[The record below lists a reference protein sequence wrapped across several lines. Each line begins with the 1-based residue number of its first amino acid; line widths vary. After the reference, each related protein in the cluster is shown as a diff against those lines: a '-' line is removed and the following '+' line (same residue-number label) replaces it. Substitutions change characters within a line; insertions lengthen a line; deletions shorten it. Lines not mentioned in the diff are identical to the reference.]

1 MKLADLIAQ
10 VRGLR
15 DAKVREY
22 NAKADELAQ
31 LRGSTTP
38 DEAAITAARDA
49 KKALGVEL
57 DALEARLKG
66 LEEEAERDAAVDKLA
81 REITPGADRPA
92 GYDNQARVGQEKRTY
107 RKDEDPKGKSFLL
120 DVAREYYGDRG
131 ARERIERHMDEERVE
146 RKGDKSIERAT
157 GTGAFAGLVVPQYL
171 TDMVAEQAIALSP
184 FADDGCTPMDLPSQG
199 MTIDISRI
207 TTGSSAALQA
217 SENAT
222 VSETDMDDTLL
233 AIPVQTV
240 AGSQTVSRQAIERGT
255 GIEDVTLRDLY
266 ARVKTTLD
274 ATLLNQASTGL
285 SAVAQAVAYTDGT
298 PTAPE
303 LYPKILNA
311 NANVEAALLA
321 RGYATHVI
329 MHSRR
334 WNWLQSQVQSVW
346 PSLAQPGIP
355 TQAMGVNNGVPY
367 NGGIRGVLP
376 NGLVVIVDNNI
387 LTNYG
392 AGTNEDEIY
401 VVPKAECLLWRD
413 PSAPMFIRA
422 EQPGAKKLGVDLVAY
437 EYFAYTFSRYTNATG
452 KIGGTGLVTPT
463 F

>member
-1 MKLADLIAQ
+1 MKIKDLIAQ
-10 VRGLR
+10 IRANME
-15 DAKVREY
+15 AKLTER
-22 NAKADELAQ
+22 NAKADELAA
-31 LRGSTTP
+31 LRDEATP
-38 DEAAITAARDA
+38 DEAKISSVRAEKDA
-49 KKALGVEL
+49 MDLEL
-57 DALEARLKG
+57 DAFKARISD
-66 LEEEAERDAAVDKLA
+66 LEEEEKRDNAADKLA
-81 REITPGADRPA
+81 RDIVPAAGRP
-92 GYDNQARVGQEKRTY
+92 GYDRQGRVGDEKRTY
-107 RKDEDPKGKSFLL
+107 RQDQDPVGKNFLL
-120 DVAREYYGDRG
+120 DVTRDHFGDRG
-131 ARERIERHMDEERVE
+131 SRERLERHMNEEKVE
-146 RKGDKSIERAT
+146 RAGDGSIERAT

-171 TDMVAEQAIALSP
+171 TNLVAEQAIALSP
-184 FADDGCTPMDLPSQG
+184 FADDGCSEMLLPDQG
-199 MTIDISRI
+199 MSIVISRV

-233 AIPVQTV
+233 TIPVQTA
-240 AGSQTVSRQAIERGT
+240 AGSQTISRQAIERGT
-255 GIEDVTLRDLY
+255 GIEDITLRDLF
-266 ARVKTTLD
+266 ARVKTNLD
-274 ATLLNQASTGL
+274 STLLNQASTGL

-298 PTAPE
+298 PTAVE
-303 LYPKILNA
+303 MYPKILNA
-311 NANVEAALLA
+311 NANIEAALLA

-346 PSLAQPGIP
+346 PSLAQPNIP
-355 TQAMGVNNGVPY
+355 VQAMGVNNGSPY

-387 LTNYG
+387 VTNLG

-413 PSAPMFIRA
+413 PNAPLFIRA
-422 EQPGAKKLGVDLVAY
+422 EQPQAKKLGVDLVAY
-437 EYFAYTFSRYTNATG
+437 EYFAYTFSRYTNGTG